1 MADADPELPAN
12 QATIIAACAPQ
23 PFTTFNWPP
32 NHVLENDSAA
42 KKEVDHCIAHYW
54 AQHARQLS
62 RYLTKL
68 KANLGVNTER
78 MRASPATWQPI

>member
-1 MADADPELPAN
+1 MADATLPAN
-12 QATIIAACAPQ
+12 QASIIAACAPQ
-23 PFTTFNWPP
+23 PFTTLTWPP
-32 NHVLENDSAA
+32 NHVTDDDSDA

-62 RYLTKL
+62 RHVTKL
-68 KANLGVNTER
+68 KANLRVNTER